1 VEVIHGTFD
10 ESMTSTLEYLEE
22 QKKRL
27 APAFVMVDPFGVK
40 GTPMSVIRGILQN
53 RRCEVYVSFMYEAI
67 NRWKKAPQFEE
78 HLDAL
83 FGCQEWR
90 DGRDI
95 GDSSERKKF
104 FYDLFEKQLRDAGA
118 KHVIRFELY
127 EENRFVYAIFFA
139 AQELTGA
146 DRMKAAI
153 WNADPSGDFRFRG
166 TKQGVNSTWAW
177 TTLISSLSSKLSAT
191 GSPQYLVPLVGL
203 AILLEL
209 KCSGLPR
216 LMFSDSSLRARFVRE
231 SWRLMKKGGL
241 KREDQGGE
249 GSSSTV

>member
-127 EENRFVYAIFFA
+127 EENLFVYAIFFA

-166 TKQGVNSTWAW
+166 TKQGELDLGLDDPDFEPLKQ
-177 TTLISSLSSKLSAT
+177 TLRDRFAAVPR
-191 GSPQYLVPLVGL
+191 SPRGPGDL
-203 AILLEL
+203 ARIEVFR
-209 KCSGLPR
+209 SPPFDVQR
-216 LMFSDSSLRARFVRE
+216 
-231 SWRLMKKGGL
+231 
-241 KREDQGGE
+241 
-249 GSSSTV
+249 